1 MKSAPPR
8 LAQHKLRVVLAFIED
23 HLAEKITSTALAAS
37 VHTSPFHFSRTFK
50 AATGLPP
57 HAFVTMRRME
67 LSKALL
73 AGTGLS
79 IIEIALRSGYQTQAH
94 FTGMFHKQVGTTP
107 SAFRRICRVA
117 RSEGSVDRFPPS
129 HANVHH
135 AEMFARNESRADSPA
150 AVLSPAAPS

>member
-8 LAQHKLRVVLAFIED
+8 LAHHKLRVVLAFIED
-23 HLAEKITSTALAAS
+23 HLAEKITSAALAAT

-73 AGTGLS
+73 AGTELS
-79 IIEIALRSGYQTQAH
+79 IIEVALRAGYQTQAH
-94 FTGMFHKQVGTTP
+94 FTGMFHKRVGTTP
-107 SAFRRICRVA
+107 NAFRRICKVA
-117 RSEGSVDRFPPS
+117 RSEALSGRFPPS
-129 HANVHH
+129 HTIVHH
-135 AEMFARNESRADSPA
+135 AETFARNESRADSPPVA
-150 AVLSPAAPS
+150 LSPATPS